1 MGSNNK
7 SVVLF
12 LEDEYSYE
20 CYILNNKCFNS
31 QINKYLYDN
40 LFTGSKIKSFTLDNN
55 KYDLLNRDISYLK
68 NILEIIINKYG
79 NIDYIFKNI
88 SNCKIYKED
97 DLKKIYNIGYI
108 PNMYKLFDLK
118 NNNWN
123 KYYIKSTSISNT
135 LTTILSICQL
145 YNIYFAINIE
155 LKNYLYKTVRVSFE
169 DI

>member
-20 CYILNNKCFNS
+20 CYILNNKCFTS

-40 LFTGSKIKSFTLDNN
+40 LLTGSKIKSFTLDYN

-68 NILEIIINKYG
+68 NILEIVINKYG

-145 YNIYFAINIE
+145 YNIHFAINIE
-155 LKNYLYKTVRVSFE
+155 LKNYLYKTIKVSFE